1 MAAAQGRQGRG
12 IVPVSAIEKGVF
24 MRVLIT
30 GGSGVVGW
38 ALARHAISLGR
49 ETHIT
54 YLSHAVQMQGA
65 EAHQLDITNETEVEQ
80 LIAKIKPDAIYHC
93 AALTNVDK
101 CETDHALAD
110 LHNSKATGFVARAA
124 AKLKGAAGAR
134 QAGRED
140 GEAGAGALLVYIST
154 SYVFGASL
162 APLPEDAPYC
172 PTTYYGQSKADGEKE
187 VKAAGD
193 SHLILRIDQPY
204 GWVESFQ
211 KQNTVARVVKELGA
225 GRAVREPKDWLNS
238 PTYLNNFV
246 QLAEALRGKGR
257 RGTYNCVGADF
268 LSRYEWA
275 LKIAGAFGLD
285 KKLITQFDSSE
296 LKLPAKRPNVRLD
309 ISKAQADGGLK
320 IFGIDEG
327 LADMIKTRPK
337 K

>member
-1 MAAAQGRQGRG
+1 
-12 IVPVSAIEKGVF
+12 

-38 ALARHAISLGR
+38 ALAKHALALGR
-49 ETHIT
+49 EVHFT
-54 YLSHAVQMQGA
+54 YLSHPVQMAGV
-65 EAHQLDITNETEVEQ
+65 EAHQLDITDEQ
-80 LIAKIKPDAIYHC
+80 AVQRLIGDVKPDVVYHC

-124 AKLKGAAGAR
+124 AKLTGGAS
-134 QAGRED
+134 
-140 GEAGAGALLVYIST
+140 GAGALLVYVST
-154 SYVFGASL
+154 SYVFGTSL

-172 PTTYYGQSKADGEKE
+172 PTTYYGKSKADGEKE

-204 GWVESFQ
+204 AWVEPFQ
-211 KQNTVARVVKELGA
+211 KQNTVVRVVKELGA
-225 GRAVREPKDWLNS
+225 GRAVREPADWLNS

-268 LSRYEWA
+268 LSRYGWA
-275 LKIAGAFGLD
+275 LKIARSFGLEE
-285 KKLITQFDSSE
+285 KLVTPFDSSE

-309 ISKAQADGGLK
+309 ISKAQAESGLK
-320 IFGIDEG
+320 IFGIDDG
-327 LADMIKTRPK
+327 LADMVRSQPK